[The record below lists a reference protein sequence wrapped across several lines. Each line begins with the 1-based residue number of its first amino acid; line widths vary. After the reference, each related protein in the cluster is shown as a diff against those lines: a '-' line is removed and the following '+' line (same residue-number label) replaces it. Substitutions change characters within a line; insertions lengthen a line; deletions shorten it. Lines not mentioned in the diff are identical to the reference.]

1 MEEVL
6 RRYELTEE
14 EFLSWQR
21 AFESHGLPGLR
32 TTRIQQYRRSRRR
45 NQLRE
50 LNTEIAKSPCKRAEP
65 PEILVSPTEPPA
77 PPSPDKQTPTQR

>member
-14 EFLSWQR
+14 EFGSWQR

-32 TTRIQQYRRSRRR
+32 ATRVQQYRRSGAVGTA
-45 NQLRE
+45 L
-50 LNTEIAKSPCKRAEP
+50 LNAPSSADTPCT
-65 PEILVSPTEPPA
+65 I
-77 PPSPDKQTPTQR
+77 